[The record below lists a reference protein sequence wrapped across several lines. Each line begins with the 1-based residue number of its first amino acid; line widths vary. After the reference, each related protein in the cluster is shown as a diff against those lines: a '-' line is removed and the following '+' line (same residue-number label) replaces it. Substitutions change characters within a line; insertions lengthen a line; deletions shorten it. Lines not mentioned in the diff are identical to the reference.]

1 MSRVLTLSNNGY
13 VGKKA
18 KYANWKIFKLG
29 PVSSRVIAVL
39 IITVLALLY
48 LAQSQNGATKGY
60 EIRDL
65 KEEEATIEEQN
76 QELNIR
82 ASRLRAIRNIQNG
95 LEKLDLVPS
104 EGYTYLR

>member
-18 KYANWKIFKLG
+18 KYSNLGIFKLG
-29 PVSSRVIAVL
+29 PVSSKVVAVL

-60 EIRDL
+60 EVKDL
-65 KEEEATIEEQN
+65 KEERAIIEEQN
-76 QELNIR
+76 EELNIQ
-82 ASRLRAIRNIQNG
+82 ASRLRAIKNIQNG